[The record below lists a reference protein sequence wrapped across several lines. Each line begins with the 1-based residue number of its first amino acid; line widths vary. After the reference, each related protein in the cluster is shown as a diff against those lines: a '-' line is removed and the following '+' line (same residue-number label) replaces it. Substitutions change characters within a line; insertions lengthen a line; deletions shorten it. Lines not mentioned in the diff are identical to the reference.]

1 MKRSEAPCENC
12 YTNIFARSLLSCFV
26 KNAHNL
32 ASPRLASPR
41 SEQAIKKVKTPK
53 IKAIVQLTVK
63 SVYHEL
69 RVGIT
74 GDAQK
79 VSMSQAKREAERRW
93 KAEFV
98 SQAVVDCTGIWKA
111 AADQRTADAKKNSI
125 ESARERAEQEEVRG
139 VEWRA
144 KRRAKRGVIYV
155 WVWNCEIM
163 EINGIRVWG
172 SLPLRRRTKKP
183 SK

>member
-1 MKRSEAPCENC
+1 MRFLKRSEAPCENC

-144 KRRAKRGVIYV
+144 KRRAKRGLMCV
-155 WVWNCEIM
+155 C
-163 EINGIRVWG
+163 GIA
-172 SLPLRRRTKKP
+172 K
-183 SK
+183 